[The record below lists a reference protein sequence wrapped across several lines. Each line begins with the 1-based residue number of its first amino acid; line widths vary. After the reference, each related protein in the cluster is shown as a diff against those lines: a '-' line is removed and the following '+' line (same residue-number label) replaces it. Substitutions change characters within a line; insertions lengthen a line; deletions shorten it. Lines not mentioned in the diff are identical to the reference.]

1 MMASF
6 PNAVAFDDDTDEV
19 NFVCDA
25 TDVHDDFY
33 DDDNDEKKK
42 WKEYVWNI
50 CYSERTMKLFFIFAN
65 CFIHAK
71 ILKI

>member
-1 MMASF
+1 MASF

-33 DDDNDEKKK
+33 VNDNDEKNTFGKDFLYT
-42 WKEYVWNI
+42 EIFVNDI
-50 CYSERTMKLFFIFAN
+50 FFLFAN
-65 CFIHAK
+65 CFHSR
-71 ILKI
+71 

>member
-33 DDDNDEKKK
+33 DDDNDEKHMFGKDFLH
-42 WKEYVWNI
+42 
-50 CYSERTMKLFFIFAN
+50 TGIFVIPNAQ
-65 CFIHAK
+65 
-71 ILKI
+71 